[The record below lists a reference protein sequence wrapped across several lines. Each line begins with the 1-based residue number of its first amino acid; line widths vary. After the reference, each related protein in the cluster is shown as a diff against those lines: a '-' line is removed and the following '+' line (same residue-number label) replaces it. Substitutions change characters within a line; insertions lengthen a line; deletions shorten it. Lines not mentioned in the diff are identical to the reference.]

1 MISLSSRVLTKM
13 TRPANQIR
21 PFRLN
26 PRNRKPS
33 LRKKSPHLPLLAAGA
48 LRRSRWRR
56 RSRPNFLLTHSPQ
69 MEPPKMGDCRSLSKP
84 PGIRFSSLPPTVLCT
99 SRGIQ
104 WCSEQR
110 EKPQRPRPSA
120 WPLCKAFGFWRV
132 AAPENSPQDPQAKGY
147 IKPDDYLQSPFI
159 IQVLSRILKKEEF
172 ILPTEVDPVSKKYDF
187 SDMPSGLLAMSAAA
201 IERALKLYIDTGVRP
216 ERLPKFSKVSSG
228 TSVTSYL
235 KNIRR
240 FTLTRWEGIL
250 AACGAQTVASA
261 PPVPFAFDAYRDF
274 IYTPSS
280 P

>member
-1 MISLSSRVLTKM
+1 MHEFFQGPDYRDRPIA
-13 TRPANQIR
+13 TR
-21 PFRLN
+21 
-26 PRNRKPS
+26 
-33 LRKKSPHLPLLAAGA
+33 GYA
-48 LRRSRWRR
+48 LYAVRSNG
-56 RSRPNFLLTHSPQ
+56 P
-69 MEPPKMGDCRSLSKP
+69 
-84 PGIRFSSLPPTVLCT
+84 
-99 SRGIQ
+99 
-104 WCSEQR
+104 
-110 EKPQRPRPSA
+110 
-120 WPLCKAFGFWRV
+120 GFWRV
-132 AAPENSPQDPQAKGY
+132 AAPESSPQDPKAKGY
-147 IKPDDYLQSPFI
+147 IVRHPTTLRVAAILRRGCQKPDDYLESPFI

-187 SDMPSGLLAMSAAA
+187 SDMPCGLLAMSAAA
-201 IERALKLYIDTGVRP
+201 VSHSLRSHRIELTSIVKIERALKLYIETGVRP

-261 PPVPFAFDAYRDF
+261 PLVPFAFDAYRDF